1 VQDEKCSADDGIP
14 LDLRVSVVPILVQ
27 EWPWQCDMGSE
38 LQAAGCHDE
47 VHMTDAVE
55 VPATDEIDPD
65 IRRFAEMVTADYER
79 LTGGRELAIEEMR
92 DVAEKVREPWRLGG
106 PRMDRTSEEQVP
118 TPAGTVRIRVH
129 DPGGVGLRP
138 ALVYMHGGGWTL
150 FSLDTHDRI
159 MREYAARSGCVVV
172 GVDYALSPEARFPVA
187 LEQVIGVVCW
197 LRSQA
202 PALGVDPDRL
212 ALGGDSAGG
221 NLSICAALALR
232 DAGQRDAVKALL
244 LIYPAVDSV
253 CSEES
258 LRRFGGPGA
267 VLTGEEIDSFWRNYG
282 GGTDLRDN
290 PLACPVRARLEG
302 LPPVCMT
309 IAGCDVLAEQGREL
323 TLRLRAAGVAV
334 EETVYRGA
342 THSFIEAMSIA
353 PLAERAVADG
363 ARWLRKALGG

>member
-1 VQDEKCSADDGIP
+1 
-14 LDLRVSVVPILVQ
+14 
-27 EWPWQCDMGSE
+27 MGDKH
-38 LQAAGCHDE
+38 QPAGRRNE

-55 VPATDEIDPD
+55 VLETGKIDPD
-65 IRRFAEMVTADYER
+65 IRRFAAMVTADYAR
-79 LTGGRELAIEEMR
+79 LTGGRELTVDEMR
-92 DVAEKVREPWRLGG
+92 NVAEQVREPWRRGG
-106 PRMDRTSEEQVP
+106 PRMARTTEEQGP
-118 TPAGTVRIRVH
+118 TPAGAVRIRVH
-129 DPGGVGLRP
+129 DPGGAGPRP

-187 LEQVIGVVCW
+187 LVQVVGVVRW
-197 LRSQA
+197 LRSHGS
-202 PALGVDPDRL
+202 ALGVDPDRL

-221 NLSICAALALR
+221 NLSICAALVLR

-267 VLTGEEIDSFWRNYG
+267 VLTGEEIHSFWRNYG
-282 GGTDLRDN
+282 GGTSLRDN
-290 PLACPVRARLEG
+290 PLACPIRARLEG

-309 IAGCDVLAEQGREL
+309 IAGCDLLAEQGLEMAV
-323 TLRLRAAGVAV
+323 RLRAAGVAV
-334 EETVYRGA
+334 EETVYAGA
-342 THSFIEAMSIA
+342 THSFIEALSIS

-363 ARWLRKALGG
+363 ARWLHRVLGR